1 MNEYIALAAADE
13 LKPGQ
18 MKRVVVGGKRLLLCN
33 SSGTL
38 YCVDEM
44 CSHEDYSLYLGCLK
58 DGKIKCSL
66 HGSYFDLTTGQP
78 TCEPANEPIRTYP
91 VTVEGCQVWIKF
103 DANQEP
109 N

>member
-13 LKPGQ
+13 LKLGQ

-44 CSHEDYSLYLGCLK
+44 CSHEDYSLYLGCIK
-58 DGKIKCSL
+58 DGQTF
-66 HGSYFDLTTGQP
+66 GSI
-78 TCEPANEPIRTYP
+78 CWN
-91 VTVEGCQVWIKF
+91 GCRNIWINRINRINR
-103 DANQEP
+103 DDRC
-109 N
+109 